1 MIVNAFMRIEPK
13 DLRSLVKFLAVGSAF
28 GAVFATLTFATAVF
42 SLTMI
47 ADRDV
52 DIVKATV
59 SSIHA
64 VLRNKRVTFL
74 WTVLIDL
81 LTLLG
86 FAKIFLGLAVVMPW
100 LAYSI
105 LHSYREALD
114 ASIWPKLSITPRAAD
129 SIKSSTR
136 SNPAS
141 PP

>member
-52 DIVKATV
+52 DMVKATV

-64 VLRNKRVTFL
+64 VLRNKRVTFF
-74 WTVLIDL
+74 
-81 LTLLG
+81 G
-86 FAKIFLGLAVVMPW
+86 RF
-100 LAYSI
+100 
-105 LHSYREALD
+105 
-114 ASIWPKLSITPRAAD
+114 
-129 SIKSSTR
+129 
-136 SNPAS
+136 
-141 PP
+141 